1 LASEW
6 TYCTKFNAMKLNL
19 YPLIFI
25 LALISQTTLHGQATC
40 VGEVIKFR
48 ETFGTGTTA
57 SALPTGLTTYDYNGA
72 TALEDGD
79 YKLSKSTQGKPE
91 WINAP
96 DHTGDVNGKMMVINA
111 SFTAGEFYRDT
122 VNGIASGKFYTVY
135 MYVMNVNTLGTCGA
149 SAILPKIQFV
159 VEFYQGNK
167 WSQVTSF
174 TSAFIPQTATP
185 TWVKVG
191 GGFIAP
197 NGVSSIRYRILNNSV
212 GGCGND
218 LAIDDITFSQCA
230 TAAIL
235 PIKGLSIN
243 VEQKNSAA
251 VINFST
257 ESEENTKLFETE
269 KSFDGITWNII
280 NSQVAAGNSSVKRS
294 YTTTDPNPSGKTV
307 YYRIKETDYDGR
319 FTWSPV
325 ITFSLDAPAQTTATA
340 YPNPFT
346 DNLSLQYKS
355 SENEVAILRLV
366 DQAGRTVQNK
376 SWTLRKGTNII
387 QLDNVEK
394 LLTGFYVI
402 EVRNTA
408 GVKLYSGNIV
418 KR

>member
-1 LASEW
+1 
-6 TYCTKFNAMKLNL
+6 MKSNL
-19 YPLIFI
+19 YSLIFI
-25 LALISQTTLHGQATC
+25 LSMISQATLKAQTTC
-40 VGEVIKFR
+40 VGESIKFQ
-48 ETFGTGTTA
+48 ETFGTGNY
-57 SALPTGLTTYDYNGA
+57 SSSLPAGRTTYDYNGYS
-72 TALEDGD
+72 ALEDGD
-79 YKLSKSTQGKPE
+79 YKLSKTTQGKPE
-91 WINAP
+91 WISAP

-122 VNGIASGKFYTVY
+122 VAGIASGKFYTVY
-135 MYVMNVNTLGTCGA
+135 MYVMNVNTQGTCGA
-149 SAILPKIQFV
+149 SAILPKIQFI
-159 VEFYQGNK
+159 VEYYTGNNS

-174 TSAFIPQTATP
+174 SSAFIPQTATP

-197 NGVSSIRYRILNNSV
+197 NGVSSIRYRIINNSV

-230 TAAIL
+230 SAAVL
-235 PIKGLSIN
+235 PIKGLTIN

-257 ESEENTKLFETE
+257 ETEENTKTFETE
-269 KSFDGITWNII
+269 KSYDGITWNII
-280 NSQVAAGNSSVKRS
+280 NTQAAAGNSSVKRS
-294 YTTTDPNPSGKTV
+294 YTTTDANLSAKTV

-325 ITFSLDAPAQTTATA
+325 ITFNLDEPAQTAATA

-355 SENEVAILRLV
+355 SQNEVAVVRLV
-366 DQAGRTVQNK
+366 DQAGRTVKNTT
-376 SWTLRKGTNII
+376 WTLRKGTNII

-394 LLTGFYVI
+394 LQTGFYVM
-402 EVRNTA
+402 ELRNTA
-408 GVKLYSGNIV
+408 GVKLYAGSIV

>member
-1 LASEW
+1 
-6 TYCTKFNAMKLNL
+6 MKLNL

-25 LALISQTTLHGQATC
+25 LALISQATLQAQTTC
-40 VGEVIKFR
+40 VGEVIKFQ
-48 ETFGTGTTA
+48 ETFGTGN
-57 SALPTGLTTYDYNGA
+57 SSSSLPSGRTTYDYNGNS
-72 TALEDGD
+72 ALEDGD
-79 YKLSKSTQGKPE
+79 YELSKSTQGRPE
-91 WINAP
+91 WISTP

-122 VNGIASGKFYTVY
+122 VGGIASGKFYTVY
-135 MYVMNVNTLGTCGA
+135 MYVMNVNTMGTCGA

-159 VEFYQGNK
+159 VEYSTGHS

-174 TSAFIPQTATP
+174 SSSSIPQTATA

-197 NGVSSIRYRILNNSV
+197 TGVSSIRYRIINNSV

-230 TAAIL
+230 SSAVL
-235 PIKGLSIN
+235 PIKGLTIN
-243 VEQKNSAA
+243 VEQKNTAA

-257 ESEENTKLFETE
+257 ETEENTMKFETE
-269 KSFDGITWNII
+269 KSFDGVTWNII
-280 NSQVAAGNSSVKRS
+280 NTQAAAGNSSVKRN
-294 YTTTDPNPSGKTV
+294 YTTTDANPSAKTV

-325 ITFSLDAPAQTTATA
+325 ITFNMDEPAQTTASA
-340 YPNPFT
+340 FPNPFT
-346 DNLSLQYKS
+346 NNLSLQYKS
-355 SENEVAILRLV
+355 SQNEVAVLRLV
-366 DQAGRTVQNK
+366 DQAGRTVQNTT
-376 SWTLRKGTNII
+376 WTLRKGTNII

-394 LLTGFYVI
+394 LQTGFYVM
-402 EVRNTA
+402 ELRNTA

>member
-1 LASEW
+1 
-6 TYCTKFNAMKLNL
+6 MKLKF
-19 YPLIFI
+19 YPLILI
-25 LALISQTTLHGQATC
+25 LALISQNKLNAQATC

-57 SALPTGLTTYDYNGA
+57 AALPAGLTTYDYNGT

-96 DHTGDVNGKMMVINA
+96 DHTGDVNGRMMVVNA

-122 VNGIASGKFYTVY
+122 VNGISSGKFYTVY
-135 MYVMNVNTLGTCGA
+135 LYVMNVNTQGTCGA

-159 VEFYQGNK
+159 VEYYTGNK

-174 TSAFIPQTATP
+174 NSSFIPQTAVP

-197 NGVSSIRYRILNNSV
+197 NGTSSVRYRIINNSF

-230 TAAIL
+230 SASIL

-257 ESEENTKLFETE
+257 ETEENTKTFETE

-280 NSQVAAGNSSVKRS
+280 QSQPAAGNSSVKRS
-294 YTTTDPNPSGKTV
+294 YTTTDANPSAKTV

-325 ITFSLDAPAQTTATA
+325 ITFSMDEPVQTTATA

-346 DNLSLQYKS
+346 SSLSLQYKS
-355 SENEVAILRLV
+355 SQNDVAVLRLV
-366 DQAGRTVQNK
+366 DQAGRTVENK
-376 SWTLRKGTNII
+376 AWTLRKGTNII
-387 QLDNVEK
+387 QLDNVQK
-394 LLTGFYVI
+394 LATGFYVI
-402 EVRNTA
+402 ELRTTS
-408 GVKLYSGNIV
+408 GEKLYSGNIV

>member
-1 LASEW
+1 
-6 TYCTKFNAMKLNL
+6 MKLNL

-25 LALISQTTLHGQATC
+25 LALISQNKINAQATC

-57 SALPTGLTTYDYNGA
+57 SSLPSDRTTYDYNGT

-96 DHTGDVNGKMMVINA
+96 DHTCDVNGKMMVINA

-135 MYVMNVNTLGTCGA
+135 MYVMNVNTQGTCGA

-159 VEFYQGNK
+159 VEYATGNK
-167 WSQVTSF
+167 WTQVTSF
-174 TSAFIPQTATP
+174 TSAFIPQTAAA

-197 NGVSSIRYRILNNSV
+197 NGTSSIRYRILNNSA

-257 ESEENTKLFETE
+257 ETEENTKTFETE

-280 NSQVAAGNSSVKRS
+280 QTQAAAGNSSVKRS
-294 YTTTDPNPSGKTV
+294 YTTIDANPSAKTV

-325 ITFSLDAPAQTTATA
+325 ITFNIDAPSQTTATT

-346 DNLSLQYKS
+346 DNLSVQYKS
-355 SENEVAILRLV
+355 SENEVAVLRLV
-366 DQAGRTVQNK
+366 NQAGRTVQNTN
-376 SWTLRKGTNII
+376 WTLRKGTNIL

-394 LLTGFYVI
+394 LATGFYFM
-402 EVRNTA
+402 ELRNTA